1 MNILQIIMNS
11 QSLEE
16 NDILHDSSYAN
27 CDIRKRQRSD
37 KISNLMG
44 QYLLKGWRMLNE
56 SCPKCETILFQQP
69 NGQYYCVA
77 CLEVDQ
83 EKSSSIKEPLLDSQ
97 HLLNKPQNFS
107 TASSPFRSDVDTGL
121 PKKSTDAQ
129 MKPLSDN
136 KKTSTNACS
145 EISILTELREKIH
158 WSMSQLVETT
168 TPMEI
173 RQWVDTLKSLLDL
186 WDKLLKSNFVKS

>member
-1 MNILQIIMNS
+1 MNS
-11 QSLEE
+11 QSLEDNE
-16 NDILHDSSYAN
+16 TLYDSSYAN
-27 CDIRKRQRSD
+27 CDIKKRQRSD

-83 EKSSSIKEPLLDSQ
+83 EKPNSIKEPLLGNQ
-97 HLLNKPQNFS
+97 RLLNKSQNFS
-107 TASSPFRSDVDTGL
+107 TESSPFRNDVDIGL
-121 PKKSTDAQ
+121 PKKFTDPQ

-136 KKTSTNACS
+136 KQTSTNACN
-145 EISILTELREKIH
+145 EISILTELRDKIH

-168 TPMEI
+168 TPMGI

>member
-56 SCPKCETILFQQP
+56 SCPKCEVSCIML
-69 NGQYYCVA
+69 
-77 CLEVDQ
+77 
-83 EKSSSIKEPLLDSQ
+83 
-97 HLLNKPQNFS
+97 
-107 TASSPFRSDVDTGL
+107 
-121 PKKSTDAQ
+121 
-129 MKPLSDN
+129 
-136 KKTSTNACS
+136 
-145 EISILTELREKIH
+145 
-158 WSMSQLVETT
+158 
-168 TPMEI
+168 
-173 RQWVDTLKSLLDL
+173 
-186 WDKLLKSNFVKS
+186 SNFVFSRLFFSNNQMVSITA

>member
-1 MNILQIIMNS
+1 M
-11 QSLEE
+11 
-16 NDILHDSSYAN
+16 
-27 CDIRKRQRSD
+27 
-37 KISNLMG
+37 
-44 QYLLKGWRMLNE
+44 YLC
-56 SCPKCETILFQQP
+56 S
-69 NGQYYCVA
+69 
-77 CLEVDQ
+77 
-83 EKSSSIKEPLLDSQ
+83 
-97 HLLNKPQNFS
+97 
-107 TASSPFRSDVDTGL
+107 L

>member
-1 MNILQIIMNS
+1 MNS

-16 NDILHDSSYAN
+16 NDTLHDSSYAN

-121 PKKSTDAQ
+121 PKKSTNAQ